1 MPNINA
7 QGEGFVPLNVTITKC
22 EALERSHSITTKV
35 RAIMT
40 LAVVTMLRSCA
51 YWRSRPMLE
60 FLSSSGYGEP
70 EGHRLQMVE
79 LAGDHL
85 VGCPD
90 GCSYHPDDDEA
101 FDKALEL
108 LHGLP
113 DAVLKDIS
121 ELIEGAPYGGQ
132 ALWGEG
138 GGVGGKDDHV
148 ALMDRREDLAALG
161 CWLLSEEDL
170 RVSEEMCR

>member
-22 EALERSHSITTKV
+22 RALESQHCLMTKV
-35 RAIMT
+35 RVMMT
-40 LAVVTMLRSCA
+40 LAVIKMLSVC
-51 YWRSRPMLE
+51 
-60 FLSSSGYGEP
+60 SSSRAQQMLDFLAVTGWGEP

-79 LAGDHL
+79 LAAYHL
-85 VGCPD
+85 MYCPD
-90 GCSYHPDDDEA
+90 ECNYHPSDSDA

-113 DAVLKDIS
+113 DAALKDIS
-121 ELIEGAPYGGQ
+121 ELLVAAPYGGQ
-132 ALWGEG
+132 ASWGEG
-138 GGVGGKDDHV
+138 GGAGGKDDHT
-148 ALMDRREDLAALG
+148 ALMGCREDLAALG
-161 CWLLSEEDL
+161 CWMLSDGDI